1 MEKSKA
7 PADRGNILSF
17 QSLVLSLR
25 WLLSLLSFIL
35 ITSDYVFL
43 GIEILSLIKAIKYSF
58 ITFVP
63 LSFCLICKYFI
74 YWFKSK
80 IVML

>member
-7 PADRGNILSF
+7 PADGGNILSF

-25 WLLSLLSFIL
+25 WLLSLLSLIL

-43 GIEILSLIKAIKYSF
+43 GIEILSLIKVIKYSF
-58 ITFVP
+58 LSLLYLCLFV
-63 LSFCLICKYFI
+63 
-74 YWFKSK
+74 
-80 IVML
+80 